1 MTKVQKYVV
10 IKIKKK
16 NQVYHNENKVRLL
29 KKCRLENSMV
39 NKRNKDKILMNL
51 QSKLFKY

>member
-16 NQVYHNENKVRLL
+16 VKVFDENKVKLL
-29 KKCRLENSMV
+29 KKCRFENSMV
-39 NKRNKDKILMNL
+39 NKIKKDKILMNL
-51 QSKLFKY
+51 QSKLLKS